1 MAINQLKAGVALSYV
16 VLGLN
21 NLVALLYTPYML
33 RMLGQSEFGLYSL
46 VSSVIAYLTIL
57 DFGFGN
63 AIVRYTAKFRAE
75 GKQDEQYSMFGMFLV
90 LYSIIG
96 VISFFIG
103 LAIYLNVENFFG
115 NTMSVLEVT
124 KAKIMILLMLFNLA
138 ITFPLSIFGS
148 IISAYE
154 DFVYVKIIS
163 IVRIVLSTITMV
175 LLLSVGYKAVTLVI
189 VTTVFNLLT

>member
-1 MAINQLKAGVALSYV
+1 MAINQLKAGAALSYV
-16 VLGLN
+16 VLSLN

-75 GKQDEQYSMFGMFLV
+75 GKLEEQYSMFGMFLV

-96 VISFFIG
+96 IVSFFIG
-103 LAIYLNVENFFG
+103 LAIYFNVEYLFG
-115 NTMSVLEVT
+115 
-124 KAKIMILLMLFNLA
+124 
-138 ITFPLSIFGS
+138 
-148 IISAYE
+148 
-154 DFVYVKIIS
+154 
-163 IVRIVLSTITMV
+163 
-175 LLLSVGYKAVTLVI
+175 I
-189 VTTVFNLLT
+189 VTGKHPKH